1 MEVWSGV
8 PQGSVLGP
16 LLFIIFI
23 NDLDLHADAADLLS
37 KFADDTKVGVYVRGT
52 DDRDRLQLVLNK
64 LVAWSDHWGMKFNVS
79 KCKVVHFGPRN
90 TRFSYTMN
98 GVELEESREEKD
110 LGIIVTDKPSVSAQ
124 CAKAAKTANT
134 VLGQISQAFHF
145 SDKDIFNGLYKQYVR
160 PHLEYTVQAW
170 SPWQEKDK
178 EILESVQKRAARSV
192 SECETY
198 LW

>member
-1 MEVWSGV
+1 MSGV

-23 NDLDLHADAADLLS
+23 NDLNLHADAADLLS

-64 LVAWSDHWGMKFNVS
+64 LVAWSDHWGMKFNVA

-90 TRFSYTMN
+90 PRFSYTMN

-110 LGIIVTDKPSVSAQ
+110 LGIIVTDKLSVSTQ

-134 VLGQISQAFHF
+134 VLGLPLQ
-145 SDKDIFNGLYKQYVR
+145 R
-160 PHLEYTVQAW
+160 
-170 SPWQEKDK
+170 
-178 EILESVQKRAARSV
+178 
-192 SECETY
+192 
-198 LW
+198 